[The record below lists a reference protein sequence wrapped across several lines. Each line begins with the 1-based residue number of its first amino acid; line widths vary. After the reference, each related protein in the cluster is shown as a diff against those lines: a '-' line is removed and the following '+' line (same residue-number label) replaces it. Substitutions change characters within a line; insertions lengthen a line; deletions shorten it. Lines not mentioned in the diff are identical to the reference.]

1 MIGTITRVRQGN
13 RNNKR
18 KGNNQMTIA
27 EAQAAASK
35 FLSEVKAAVD
45 IEIEVITSAGHK
57 MFVVFDRSGV
67 VAANLS
73 PRIC

>member
-1 MIGTITRVRQGN
+1 
-13 RNNKR
+13 
-18 KGNNQMTIA
+18 MTIA